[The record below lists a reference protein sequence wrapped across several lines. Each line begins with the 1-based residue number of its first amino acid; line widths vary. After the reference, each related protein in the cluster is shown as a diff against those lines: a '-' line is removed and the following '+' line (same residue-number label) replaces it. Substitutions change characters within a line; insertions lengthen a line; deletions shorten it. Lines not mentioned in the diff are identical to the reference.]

1 MTAGQ
6 LILWRHGQTSWN
18 AEERMQGQTDV
29 PLDDVGFAQAR
40 DAAARLAALSPVMI
54 FSSDLSRA
62 SQTADALAVR
72 TGLPVTLD
80 PRLREIDGGSLSGLT
95 RSEFLARYP
104 GLRLG
109 ADPDEPR
116 GGDGETERQ
125 VATRV
130 AAALRDA
137 ADAAPDGSTIVVATH
152 GVSSRVGAGE
162 LVGLPPECWRALA
175 GVANCCWVA
184 LGQVARTAPAEGLA
198 APVGPGAS
206 WRIVEWNAGSLPEP
220 LFSDDGPA

>member
-6 LILWRHGQTSWN
+6 LILWRHGQTAWN

-29 PLDDVGFAQAR
+29 PLDDVGLGQAR
-40 DAAARLAALSPVMI
+40 DAAARLAALSPAVI
-54 FSSDLSRA
+54 WSSDLSRA
-62 SQTADALAVR
+62 SQTADALAAR
-72 TGLPVTLD
+72 TGLRVHLD

-95 RSEFLARYP
+95 RTEFLARHP
-104 GLRLG
+104 GLRPG
-109 ADPDEPR
+109 AAREEPR

-137 ADAAPDGSTIVVATH
+137 AESAPDGSTAVVATH

-162 LVGLPPECWRALA
+162 LVGLPPECWRVLA

-184 LGQVARTAPAEGLA
+184 LGRFARPAPAEGVA
-198 APVGPGAS
+198 PPVGPGAF